1 MGFTHIKYTLRK
13 MIPWRRWGILSVGV
27 LALSI
32 WYANCLPDPLFSD
45 PESTVLIDGEGQLMG
60 ARIARDGQWR
70 FPPIEVVPTAFEDAI
85 LTFEDKRFY
94 YHPGVDPLA
103 MARAIRL
110 NLAAGEVVSG
120 GSTLSMQVIRLARKG
135 KSRTIW
141 EKLIEVI
148 WATRLEL
155 RYSKKEILA
164 LYASHAPFGGNV
176 VGLEAAAWKY
186 FGRSARQ
193 LSLAESAAL
202 AVLPNA
208 PSMIHPGK
216 NRDLLRAKRDRLIH
230 QMAENLSLDSLDV
243 QLSLAEALPLK
254 PKTLPQLAPH
264 LLERVHQKAGRDQ
277 HLVAS
282 TLNAQWQSRIN
293 EIVDRYHQRFKLSG
307 IHNAAVL
314 VVEVSTGKIKT
325 YVGNVT
331 STDPEHHSAVDIVSS
346 RRSTGSILKPFLYA
360 SMLSEGEL
368 LPDMLVSDIPSRFGG
383 YKPAN
388 FDRKF
393 KGVVPASEALS
404 RSLNIP
410 AIRMLSEYG
419 VARFQD
425 KLEDIGLTTFDRS
438 PDDYGLTL
446 VLGGGEATLEELVST
461 YAGMARSL
469 KHFEGWGQRYHP
481 QAYQPSSYLKGDSPY
496 ADLQSMK
503 AHGPLSVASIWA
515 TFEAMIQVSRPYE
528 EQNWQRFSSSRKIA
542 WKTGTS
548 YGFRDAWAIGCTPDY
563 VVGVWVGN
571 ADGEGRPELIGSQ
584 AAAPI
589 LFDVWDVIGESQ
601 SWFERPEAEM
611 EERMICHKSG
621 HLASDICPQ
630 QSLKPIPAT
639 GYSTLRCPYH
649 QQILIDPDSLKRV
662 NSNCA
667 SPLEMVQRTYFV
679 LPPIEEMYYRDLHAD
694 YVGLPTFRTD
704 CQSGATDVGNMQV
717 IYPTVDAEIYLPRKL
732 DGSMGKAIFEVAHQE
747 ENMKIF
753 WHLDATFI
761 GETRQIHQMAL
772 SPPPGKHTITWTD
785 QNGKQIT
792 RRFEI
797 LEEQT
802 KS

>member
-1 MGFTHIKYTLRK
+1 
-13 MIPWRRWGILSVGV
+13 MIPWRRWGILSVMV
-27 LALSI
+27 LVLSI
-32 WYANCLPDPLFSD
+32 WYANCLPNPLFAD
-45 PESTVLIDGEGQLMG
+45 PKSTVLMDEEGQLMG
-60 ARIARDGQWR
+60 ARIASDGQWR
-70 FPPIEVVPTAFEDAI
+70 FPPIEAVPTAFEDAI

-186 FGRSARQ
+186 FGRSADQ

-216 NRDLLRAKRDRLIH
+216 NRDLLRAKRDKLIL
-230 QMAENLSLDSLDV
+230 QMAESLAWDSLDV

-254 PKTLPQLAPH
+254 PKALPRLAPH
-264 LLERVHQKAGRDQ
+264 LLERVHQNAQRNQ
-277 HLVAS
+277 HLVSS
-282 TLNAQWQSRIN
+282 TLNAQWQGRIN

-307 IHNAAVL
+307 IHNVAVL
-314 VVEVSTGKIKT
+314 VEEVSTGEVKV
-325 YVGNVT
+325 YVGNVN
-331 STDPEHHSAVDIVSS
+331 STDPEHHSAVDIIPS

-360 SMLSEGEL
+360 AMLSEGEL
-368 LPDMLVSDIPSRFGG
+368 LPDMLVADIPSRFGG

-393 KGVVPASEALS
+393 KGVVPASQALS

-438 PDDYGLTL
+438 PDEYGLTL
-446 VLGGGEATLEELVST
+446 VLGGGEATLEELVSA

-469 KHFEGWGQRYHP
+469 KHFEGWGQQYHP
-481 QAYQPSSYLKGDSPY
+481 QAYQPSRYIQGSTPY
-496 ADLQSMK
+496 ANLQSMK
-503 AHGPLSVASIWA
+503 AHGPLSAASIWG

-548 YGFRDAWAIGCTPDY
+548 YGFRDAWAIGCTPDH

-601 SWFERPEAEM
+601 SWFDRPESEM
-611 EERMICHKSG
+611 EEKMICQKSG
-621 HLASDICPQ
+621 HLASEICPHK
-630 QSLKPIPAT
+630 SLKSIPAS
-639 GYSTLRCPYH
+639 GYSTPPCPYH
-649 QQILIDPDSLKRV
+649 QSILIDPDSLKRV
-662 NSNCA
+662 NSDCA
-667 SPLEMVQRTYFV
+667 SPLEMMQKTYFV

-694 YVGLPTFRTD
+694 YVGLPTFRSD
-704 CQSGATDVGNMQV
+704 CQSATTDVGTMQI
-717 IYPTVDAEIYLPRKL
+717 IYPTVNAEIYLPRKL
-732 DGSMGKAIFEVAHQE
+732 DGSTEKAIFEVAHQE

-761 GETRQIHQMAL
+761 GSTRQIHQMAL
-772 SPPPGKHTITWTD
+772 APTPGRHTITWID

-797 LEEQT
+797 LEDQT